1 MRLAFSRQQKLGCQA
16 VSQIDLNLN
25 CRHEIIPILRTLQHI
40 YETPK
45 LRDEILDLIAQDV
58 NRDSRNDCGRPG
70 FSYWQILVLAGV
82 RLGCNLNLDALQD
95 LAEQHRNLRHMMS
108 VGDWDEDTSFDHK
121 RIHANLSLLSANTI
135 EKISHAIVAEG
146 HRMNPE
152 AVKKVRADSFVV
164 ETDIHW
170 PTESSLIRDGIRK
183 AVELAIVLAST
194 FSLAGWRQGTHLITR
209 VKKLAANIDR
219 ISSRKGPGSKTHL
232 KKAYGKLLKFSERAL
247 RKLRKLAEEV
257 ESNEHASIG
266 SLCQVNQLQTLIAQ
280 VEQVRDVA
288 RRRVLRG
295 EKDIPNMDKLFSI
308 FEPHTQLYKRGK
320 AGEPI
325 QFGRLVLVY
334 EDAMG
339 FVIHHHVMPRDAQD
353 VTVAVE
359 QTRVVQERLDCRIES
374 LSFDCGF
381 HSPEN
386 QKELAKLVSKVCLPT
401 RGVHQVAAQK
411 AEADEDFRQSRKRH
425 PGVESAVGALQSGNG
440 LERCR
445 DHSETGFER
454 YVAMGVLGRNLHAL
468 GKLLI
473 AQEDAK
479 SEAAFSAR
487 SVA

>member
-1 MRLAFSRQQKLGCQA
+1 MRLTFSRQQTLDCQA
-16 VSQIDLNLN
+16 VSLVELNLN
-25 CRHEIIPILRTLQHI
+25 CRHEIVPVLRALQHV
-40 YETPK
+40 YETSK

-58 NRDSRNDCGRPG
+58 NRDSRDDCGRPG
-70 FSYWQILVLAGV
+70 LSYWQILVLAGV

-95 LAEQHRNLRHMMS
+95 LAEQHRNLRHMMG
-108 VGDWDEDTSFDHK
+108 VGDWDHKTSFHRK
-121 RIHANLSLLSANTI
+121 RIHANLSLLSAETI
-135 EKISHAIVAEG
+135 EKISHAIVGEG
-146 HRMNPE
+146 HRINPE
-152 AVKKVRADSFVV
+152 AVKKVRVDSSVV

-183 AVELAIVLAST
+183 AVELAIVLAAT

-219 ISSRKGPGSKTHL
+219 ISSRKGAHSKTRL

-257 ESNEHASIG
+257 DSREHASVG

-325 QFGRLVLVY
+325 QFGRLVLIY
-334 EDAMG
+334 EDAAG

-359 QTRVVQERLDCRIES
+359 QTRVVQERLDYQIES

-386 QKELAKLVSKVCLPT
+386 QQALAKLVSKLCLPT

-411 AEADEDFRQSRKRH
+411 AEADDDFRKSRKRH

-440 LERCR
+440 LKRSR
-445 DHSETGFER
+445 DHGETGFER
-454 YVAMGVLGRNLHAL
+454 YVAMGVLGRNLHVL

-473 AQEDAK
+473 AQGDAK

-487 SVA
+487 SAA